1 MITESLKYLWVYEV
15 VIKEQDDFT
24 EVLHI
29 QDTALCHLSFVVS
42 RDGVAHQST
51 AETSQHRLDGFLVQT
66 FRSRIELF

>member
-42 RDGVAHQST
+42 
-51 AETSQHRLDGFLVQT
+51 
-66 FRSRIELF
+66 